1 MAQIE
6 DEQGATLL
14 NTEKDGPNAATSS
27 DAAAFKGRVAPPSRK
42 SAVLWLCAF
51 PALFLAFSA
60 LSAIFHHATIKSAR
74 VYPTDTNYP
83 IGGGWA
89 EDGEAY
95 GHEPEYHSV
104 GPVQSNGTHQFEQC
118 LSMFAAKSFSFFLT
132 PLSCAVTIIVSLD
145 GVRPEYLTR
154 SLTPHLLSLAHSGIS
169 AKYSQSLE
177 SIHPVCQVLISI

>member
-6 DEQGATLL
+6 DEQVATLL
-14 NTEKDGPNAATSS
+14 NTEKDGPNAAAANSRG
-27 DAAAFKGRVAPPSRK
+27 DAFQGRVVAPSSRK

-60 LSAIFHHATIKSAR
+60 LSAVFHHATTKSAR

-95 GHEPEYHSV
+95 GQEPEYHSV

-118 LSMFAAKSFSFFLT
+118 LSMFAARAVPSFL
-132 PLSCAVTIIVSLD
+132 
-145 GVRPEYLTR
+145 
-154 SLTPHLLSLAHSGIS
+154 HLGHV
-169 AKYSQSLE
+169 Q
-177 SIHPVCQVLISI
+177 